1 VGKEGAIVAMTVARM
16 RIRKSKT
23 ARRFAEEE
31 FLVDSG
37 AAFTV
42 APGAVLRRL
51 GIQPDEDVDLFLAD
65 GGKITRKV
73 GEAYFELGEKRA
85 TSRVIFGEEGDSNLL
100 GALTLEA
107 FGLVLDPLKRELRA
121 MRLTLM

>member
-1 VGKEGAIVAMTVARM
+1 MGMTVVKM
-16 RIRKSKT
+16 KIRKSKDT
-23 ARRFAEEE
+23 VQVAEED

-42 APGAVLRRL
+42 APGKVLRQL
-51 GIQPDEDVDLFLAD
+51 GIEPEEDEDFYLAD
-65 GGKITRKV
+65 GTKITRKT

-85 TSRVIFGEEGDSNLL
+85 TSRVVFGEKGDSNLL
-100 GALTLEA
+100 GTLTLETL
-107 FGLVLDPLKRELRA
+107 GLVLDPLRRELKP

>member
-1 VGKEGAIVAMTVARM
+1 M